1 MHSYWQNEGKV
12 QKSEKKNHGFGE
24 ERMGDQAENYTYSRV
39 KKRMDADKII
49 HDIIKENIP
58 KRKKYFILWIKSYQ

>member
-1 MHSYWQNEGKV
+1 
-12 QKSEKKNHGFGE
+12 
-24 ERMGDQAENYTYSRV
+24 MGDQAENYTYSRV
-39 KKRMDADKII
+39 KKRMDTDKII